1 VTSGLSGTAG
11 RARPALCP
19 RPRPLAWHSLLRH
32 RVHVS
37 KATEM
42 TPESNK
48 NNPINILIDDEEY
61 ECLRKRILK
70 KLNSKEEL
78 IFILREQNFTVK
90 EISSIIDIKLIDIY
104 LIKREN
110 RKYIKERNRKIAQ
123 EEQEK
128 IMAFNTIFESL
139 SDEYKR
145 TLIELYRLKNPDGS
159 CVNERI
165 LQNDSNLKMKVSNIC
180 NQLNNTFFGIDL
192 IHERNSIGSTIVLI
206 EKEFYL
212 VLEKKSK
219 TFVM

>member
-1 VTSGLSGTAG
+1 MKDTNWICT
-11 RARPALCP
+11 
-19 RPRPLAWHSLLRH
+19 LL
-32 RVHVS
+32 
-37 KATEM
+37 
-42 TPESNK
+42 N
-48 NNPINILIDDEEY
+48 
-61 ECLRKRILK
+61 
-70 KLNSKEEL
+70 KLNVNIFIFSSLVTLLVYVLIGIEL
-78 IFILREQNFTVK
+78 IWT
-90 EISSIIDIKLIDIY
+90 IITFFACYLLTLGIIKLIDIY

-110 RKYIKERNRKIAQ
+110 RKYLKERNRKIAQ

-128 IMAFNTIFESL
+128 IMIYNTIFESL

-145 TLIELYRLKNPDGS
+145 SLIELYRLKNPDGS

-165 LQNDSNLKMKVSNIC
+165 LQNGSNLNMRISNIC

-219 TFVM
+219 TFGL

>member
-1 VTSGLSGTAG
+1 MEDTNWICTLVNKLNVNIFIFSCLV
-11 RARPALCP
+11 ALLVYVLIGIELIWAIIILFACY
-19 RPRPLAWHSLLRH
+19 LL
-32 RVHVS
+32 
-37 KATEM
+37 TLG
-42 TPESNK
+42 
-48 NNPINILIDDEEY
+48 II
-61 ECLRKRILK
+61 KRI
-70 KLNSKEEL
+70 N
-78 IFILREQNFTVK
+78 
-90 EISSIIDIKLIDIY
+90 IY

-145 TLIELYRLKNPDGS
+145 TLIELYSLKNPDGS
-159 CVNERI
+159 CINERI

-192 IHERNSIGSTIVLI
+192 IHERNSIGTTIVLI